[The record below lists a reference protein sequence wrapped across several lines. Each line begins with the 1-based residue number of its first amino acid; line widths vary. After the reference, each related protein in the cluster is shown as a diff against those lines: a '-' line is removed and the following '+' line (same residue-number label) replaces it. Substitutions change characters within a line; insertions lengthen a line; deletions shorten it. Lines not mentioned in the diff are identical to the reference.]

1 MRIERSALVVYSAA
15 KMFELVQDVPS
26 YPQFLSWCTA
36 TDVAE
41 QTLVMQK
48 ATLEV
53 AIAGVVQRFTTINT
67 LYAGERVAMKLHAGP
82 FRDLRGEWCFIQLGE
97 DGCKVSLS
105 LEFEMKKGPMAKIFG
120 KGFGKVADRLVDDFC
135 KRAERVYQS

>member
-15 KMFELVQDVPS
+15 KMYELVQDVPS

-41 QTLVMQK
+41 QTLIMQK

-53 AIAGVVQRFTTINT
+53 SIAGVVQRFTTINT
-67 LYAGERVAMKLHAGP
+67 LHAGERVAMKLHAGP
-82 FRDLRGEWCFIQLGE
+82 FRDLHGEWCFMQLGE
-97 DGCKVSLS
+97 EGCKVSLS
-105 LEFEMKKGPMAKIFG
+105 LNFEMKKGPVAKIFG

-135 KRAERVYQS
+135 KRADTVYQS

>member
-15 KMFELVQDVPS
+15 EMYELVQDVRS

-36 TDVAE
+36 TEVVE
-41 QTLVMQK
+41 QNLIMQK

-53 AIAGVVQRFTTINT
+53 TIAGIVQRFTTINT
-67 LYAGERVAMKLHAGP
+67 LQNGERVAMQLHTGP
-82 FRDLRGEWCFIQLGE
+82 FRDLRGEWCFVQLGE
-97 DGCKVSLS
+97 DGCKVSLR
-105 LEFEMKKGPMAKIFG
+105 LDFEMKKGPMARVFG

-135 KRAERVYQS
+135 KRADRVYQL